1 MDHISMSNYKIFSR
15 KPKNL
20 YDFGLGKAL
29 LDIIPK
35 HNT

>member
-1 MDHISMSNYKIFSR
+1 MDHMLMSNCKIFSR
-15 KPKNL
+15 KHKSL

-35 HNT
+35 HNP